1 MNSTRS
7 NFNITVVSNQ
17 VYVFGGLAGPSSG
30 KTPWRPTLSTT
41 VCERYSPS
49 TEKWSDIIIQNL
61 PNLAATSWTSTDDG
75 RIFILG
81 GSDGNLL
88 TNELF
93 EVTITKDSQ
102 TAKRLNTDFEFS
114 TGMGHLVY
122 RKEANE
128 IHHIGGFG
136 SEAINYSLT
145 LSNQSKGWQA
155 SKSQFVY
162 VMSEKDDELTQ
173 WPSVFFA

>member
-1 MNSTRS
+1 MHSTRS
-7 NFNITVVSNQ
+7 NFSITVVSNQ
-17 VYVFGGLAGPSSG
+17 VYVFGGLAGQSSG
-30 KTPWRPTLSTT
+30 EEFWRPNLSSLI
-41 VCERYSPS
+41 CERYSPHS
-49 TEKWSDIIIQNL
+49 ESWSEVRIQNL
-61 PNLAATSWTSTDDG
+61 PSLAATSWTSTDDG
-75 RIFILG
+75 RVFILG

-102 TAKRLNTDFEFS
+102 SARILNNDFEFS

-136 SEAINYSLT
+136 SEGINYSLN
-145 LSNQSKGWQA
+145 LGNQSKGWQA
-155 SKSQFVY
+155 SKSQFIY
-162 VMSEKDDELTQ
+162 VMSEKDEELTQ